1 MDAIIHPG
9 TILLGKYRVERVLGR
24 GGMGIVLAARH
35 LDLGELFAIK
45 LLLPEAM
52 GTQVALDR
60 FLREARASAR
70 LKGEH
75 VAKVHDVGSLENGAP
90 YMVMEFLDGMDLK
103 QVVQAHGPLPVRDAV
118 TYVLQA
124 SDAIAEAHV
133 LGIVHRDLKPAN
145 LFLTRRPNGSPR
157 VKVLDFGISRLVTPD
172 GMDLTKTGS
181 MLGSP
186 LYMSPEQM
194 MHAKQVD
201 ARSDIWAMG
210 VVLYE
215 LVTGRVPFPADTL
228 TEIVGRV
235 LQDQAPPP
243 SQLRPGVPP
252 ELDAVVARCLQ
263 KRPEHR
269 FQRIEDLM
277 AALEAVPT
285 APGPAAGAV
294 RQSAASQ
301 PGFAAHSGALA
312 SGHVSQPALALP
324 TSAPPAA
331 AATGSSWGNVTAPS
345 PPMKAHKV
353 GILLSAV
360 LSAMALAGGGVW
372 LAWGSA
378 GAGAEG
384 ATPRAP
390 AASREAREA
399 APLPAS
405 QETREAAPLPAP
417 SVATPPLD
425 PPSGAAP
432 VTTASAASAP
442 SATTTLPRSVA
453 SPPAGRPASAAA
465 PASAKPR
472 ASPAARAVASAPAAI
487 SAPQPPPSAKKY
499 EGVF

>member
-1 MDAIIHPG
+1 MDANIHPG

-52 GTQVALDR
+52 GTPEALNR

-210 VVLYE
+210 VVLHE

-269 FQRIEDLM
+269 FQRIEELM
-277 AALEAVPT
+277 AALEAVST
-285 APGPAAGAV
+285 APSHAVGAV

-301 PGFAAHSGALA
+301 PGFAAHGGALP
-312 SGHVSQPALALP
+312 SGHVSQPALAPP

-331 AATGSSWGNVTAPS
+331 AATSSSWGNVTAPS
-345 PPMKAHKV
+345 HPTKAHKI
-353 GILLSAV
+353 GILLGAV
-360 LSAMALAGGGVW
+360 LGAMALAVGGVW

-378 GAGAEG
+378 EAGAEG
-384 ATPRAP
+384 ATPRAQ
-390 AASREAREA
+390 A
-399 APLPAS
+399 AS
-405 QETREAAPLPAP
+405 QETPEAAPLPAP
-417 SVATPPLD
+417 SVAAPLLD
-425 PPSGAAP
+425 PPSGAAAA
-432 VTTASAASAP
+432 TTASAASAP

-453 SPPAGRPASAAA
+453 SPPPGKPASAAA
-465 PASAKPR
+465 PTSAKPR
-472 ASPAARAVASAPAAI
+472 ASPAARAVASAPAAT
-487 SAPQPPPSAKKY
+487 STPQPPPSAKKY